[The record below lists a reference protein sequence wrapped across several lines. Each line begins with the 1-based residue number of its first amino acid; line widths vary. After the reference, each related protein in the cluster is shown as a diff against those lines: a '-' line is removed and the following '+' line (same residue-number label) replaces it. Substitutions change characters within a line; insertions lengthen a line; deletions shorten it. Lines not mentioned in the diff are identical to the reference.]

1 MQTPDM
7 ENITNWTQEDLLANL
22 GNLIEQTFIVE
33 KQYNELTSLFGGVI
47 EVMPVAVWVLNDD
60 GTTYLANGKAKGIA
74 LDPATLTPDDH
85 DSEIEVQGRHYILQ
99 VARQNGKIIIAAT
112 DNTKSRRNERLIAMG
127 QMAAHL
133 AHEIR
138 NPVGSVAILAS
149 TLFNR
154 VDLGAKSLVLEIK
167 KSIWRVERI
176 VKATLLFSKGFT
188 LNPNR
193 FTLADLNDDLNLA
206 VQNYS
211 YSKPIRFQFTLPP
224 ESIHADSDLLGLV
237 LQNLIFNAIDAIE
250 EGDDEQGCVEV
261 YYSACRDHHTLDVYD
276 SGPDFIDR
284 DRIFEAFHTTKTKG
298 HGLGLILSRQII
310 EAHRGEIGLCDNQK
324 GFRIRLPK
332 ALD

>member
-1 MQTPDM
+1 MQTDLN
-7 ENITNWTQEDLLANL
+7 NITNWSQEELLGNL

-33 KQYNELTSLFGGVI
+33 KQYNELTSLFSGVI
-47 EVMPVAVWVLNDD
+47 EVMPVAVWVLNSD
-60 GTTYLANGKAKGIA
+60 GTIFLANEKAAGIP
-74 LDPATLTPDDH
+74 LEPAKLTPDDH
-85 DSEIEVQGRHYILQ
+85 DSEIEVEGRHYILQ
-99 VARQNGKIIIAAT
+99 VARQNSKVIIAAT

-188 LNPNR
+188 LNPSR
-193 FTLADLNDDLNLA
+193 FSLCELAEDLDLA

-211 YSKPIRFQFTLPP
+211 YSKPIEFEFTLPSRP
-224 ESIHADSDLLGLV
+224 MQADSDLLGLV

-250 EGDDEQGCVEV
+250 EGEQDEGTVQVS
-261 YYSACRDHHTLDVYD
+261 YSACSQYHTLEVVD

-284 DRIFEAFHTTKTKG
+284 ERIFEAFHTTKTKG
-298 HGLGLILSRQII
+298 HGLGLILSRQIV
-310 EAHRGEIGLCDNQK
+310 EAHRGTIGLCDMKK
-324 GFRIRLPK
+324 GFRIQLPLV
-332 ALD
+332 LD